1 MINLKLLNMLDET
14 EIENVQSSTDTLSLF
29 DRSTTWNVIVPYL
42 QTLWEEKID

>member
-14 EIENVQSSTDTLSLF
+14 GIENVQSSTLSLF